1 MPIQKIL
8 NRAVGRNTVNKW
20 LISLIILL
28 ASVPAFADTRYVV
41 DELTITVRS
50 GPSNQHQIVKLI
62 HSGTRLEVIEEVEAD
77 GKQYVHVRAGDMEG
91 WVLSQYLTKTPIAR
105 DRLEAAQN
113 KTEKYREENAR
124 LKKQLAELQQT
135 RSEVEKQRD
144 QFEQNAQNMEQ
155 QLDKLKRVSAR
166 PLEIEKQ
173 NEQLRD
179 EVAKRSNEVKLLSQ
193 ENAGLKSRDQRE
205 WFIAG
210 ASVVLIS
217 ILFGILLT
225 RIRWRR
231 SSSWGRGSL

>member
-1 MPIQKIL
+1 M
-8 NRAVGRNTVNKW
+8 
-20 LISLIILL
+20 LL
-28 ASVPAFADTRYVV
+28 ASTTSFADTRYVI

-62 HSGTRLEVIEEVEAD
+62 HSGTQLEVIEEVEAD
-77 GKQYVHVRAGDMEG
+77 GKQYVHVRAGTLNG
-91 WVLSQYLTKTPIAR
+91 WVLSQYLTSTPIAR

-113 KTEKYREENAR
+113 KIEKYREENAG
-124 LKKQLAELQQT
+124 LKKQLVELQQAH
-135 RSEVEKQRD
+135 SETEKQRD
-144 QFEQNAQNMEQ
+144 EFKQRAQNLDQ
-155 QLDKLKRVSAR
+155 QLDKLKRVSAH
-166 PLEIEKQ
+166 PLEIEKN

-179 EVAKRSNEVKLLSQ
+179 QLARRNNEVKLLSQ

-225 RIRWRR
+225 RIRWQRR
-231 SSSWGRGSL
+231 SGWGGGSL